1 MKIITFWSISGGRKY
16 NNSSFVSTK
25 CIFPFLMLSSL
36 KPAMSKNEQPSNE
49 NCYFLGAH
57 LGFREA
63 LGRHWGGQGGHG
75 LVLGLL
81 WVSLAFLGGFWGLAR
96 GVLETQK
103 GLFFTSMLTWLMH
116 LSLFQEA
123 SSVHWWCI
131 YQMLQQKI
139 SIITFHEWKK
149 SYTTLASR
157 KCYHNKSVYPC
168 ASVVAT
174 VVRIPRS
181 EVSERHRAGSW
192 VWVVAK
198 TCLEIW

>member
-1 MKIITFWSISGGRKY
+1 
-16 NNSSFVSTK
+16 
-25 CIFPFLMLSSL
+25 
-36 KPAMSKNEQPSNE
+36 MSKNEQPSNE

-103 GLFFTSMLTWLMH
+103 GLFFHKYAYLIDAFITFSRGVECTLMMH
-116 LSLFQEA
+116 LSNVTTENQYRRRVSA
-123 SSVHWWCI
+123 
-131 YQMLQQKI
+131 K
-139 SIITFHEWKK
+139 WKK

-192 VWVVAK
+192 VWEVAK
-198 TCLEIW
+198 IRLEIW

>member
-1 MKIITFWSISGGRKY
+1 MKIITFCPISGGPKHN
-16 NNSSFVSTK
+16 NNSLVSTK

-36 KPAMSKNEQPSNE
+36 KPAMSKKEQPSNE

-96 GVLETQK
+96 VFWRPRRDF
-103 GLFFTSMLTWLMH
+103 FFTSMLTWLMH

-131 YQMLQQKI
+131 YQMVQQKI
-139 SIITFHEWKK
+139 SIGVECQK
-149 SYTTLASR
+149 SGKSR
-157 KCYHNKSVYPC
+157 IL
-168 ASVVAT
+168 
-174 VVRIPRS
+174 R
-181 EVSERHRAGSW
+181 
-192 VWVVAK
+192 
-198 TCLEIW
+198 